1 MYRLNHDYAG
11 GATAVPT
18 DLIDRHLKLAPAASF
33 KVLLYILRNP
43 EAADSKEQIAACT
56 GLTASDAADSLEYWL
71 RANIIINDDKAAA
84 DEAKR
89 RAAAN
94 AKTAAVQPAPKT
106 EPAVKRYKA
115 NKPTQGEIA
124 KRLSEEPVLTEVFRE
139 AQNILGTFGYDTQG
153 ALLMIYDYYGLP
165 AEVILTLVQYQKSL
179 GSASTSAILN
189 RAGDWS
195 ERGINSLEL
204 VQSELKALE
213 KIEEIYKEIRAL
225 VGFEQKTPSKK
236 ISDSIRRWAFEWDF
250 STEMILLA
258 LGESGKSMGEADK
271 LLKKYMLADIKTP
284 EEAERRKKR
293 SIPEKKEKT
302 GSTFDFGKSSI
313 LERAKRLSEAEESES
328 EG

>member
-1 MYRLNHDYAG
+1 MYRLNHDFGG
-11 GATAVPT
+11 GAAAIPNE
-18 DLIDRHLKLAPAASF
+18 LIDKHLKLAPAASF

-56 GLTASDAADSLEYWL
+56 GLTAADAQDSLEYWL
-71 RANIIINDDKAAA
+71 RAGEIINDEQPAP
-84 DEAKR
+84 EEEKR

-94 AKTAAVQPAPKT
+94 AKTAAVPSAPKT
-106 EPAVKRYKA
+106 ETPVKRYKA

-124 KRLSEEPVLTEVFRE
+124 KRLSEEPVLAEIFRE
-139 AQNILGTFGYDTQG
+139 AQTILGTFGYDTQG
-153 ALLMIYDYYGLP
+153 ALLMIYDFYGLP
-165 AEVILTLVQYQKSL
+165 AEVILTLIQYQKSL

-204 VQSELKALE
+204 VQSELRALE
-213 KIEEIYKEIRAL
+213 KTEEIYKEIRAL

-271 LLKKYMLADIKTP
+271 LLKKWMLADIKTP
-284 EEAERRKKR
+284 EDAERRKKR
-293 SIPEKKEKT
+293 SIPEKKESNH
-302 GSTFDFGKSSI
+302 STLDFGKSSI
-313 LERAKRLSEAEESES
+313 AERARRLSEAQESES
-328 EG
+328 EE